1 MPRHNP
7 TLLAADDEG
16 SRHGRRLERDQR
28 ARSRRRAR
36 RQQLPGPDD
45 LRSPRTATRRTRDDR
60 ELDRQ
65 VADWRGELA
74 LQA

>member
-7 TLLAADDEG
+7 TLLMDDDG

-36 RQQLPGPDD
+36 KQQLTGPDD
-45 LRSPRTATRRTRDDR
+45 VRPPRTTGRRVPADRD
-60 ELDRQ
+60 LDRQ
-65 VADWRGELA
+65 ATDWRSELA
-74 LQA
+74 LLA